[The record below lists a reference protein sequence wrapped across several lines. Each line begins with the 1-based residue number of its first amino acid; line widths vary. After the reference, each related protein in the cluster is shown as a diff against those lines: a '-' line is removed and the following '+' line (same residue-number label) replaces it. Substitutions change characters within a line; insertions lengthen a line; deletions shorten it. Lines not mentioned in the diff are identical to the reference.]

1 MRLRREDN
9 NNPWMAYTDLGV
21 ALVSLFILAFV
32 AMATLKEQKAED
44 LTRTEEEVLSCQEE
58 MRKIASERNAL
69 LSKSLHTSIEA
80 GLIALEDGKI
90 QIQASFLF
98 PINGADLTPEG
109 VRVIQ
114 GISKGLLDVIG
125 ESDVIMVSGF
135 TDDTPVKSATYTN
148 WNLSTERAVNVVKTL
163 IKQGFPADRLFAA
176 GFGEY
181 QPKYPNDSEEH
192 RRLNRRVEIGV
203 TPLQKMD
210 DSVPAK
216 NDASKKDGSA
226 KKNVSAKKGK

>member
-1 MRLRREDN
+1 MRFRKDEN
-9 NNPWMAYTDLGV
+9 NNPWMAYTDLGI

-58 MRKIASERNAL
+58 MRKIAAERNAL
-69 LSKSLHTSIEA
+69 LSKSLQTSIEA
-80 GLIALEDGKI
+80 GLIALEGGKI

-98 PINGADLTPEG
+98 PVNGADLTPEG
-109 VRVIQ
+109 VGVIR
-114 GISKGLLDVIG
+114 GISKGLLEALD
-125 ESDVIMVSGF
+125 STDVIMVSGF
-135 TDDTPVKSATYTN
+135 TDDTPVKSKTYTN

-163 IKQGFPADRLFAA
+163 IKEGFPPERLFAA
-176 GFGEY
+176 GFGEH

-203 TPLQKMD
+203 TPLQMME
-210 DSVPAK
+210 
-216 NDASKKDGSA
+216 KK
-226 KKNVSAKKGK
+226 

>member
-1 MRLRREDN
+1 MRKPNEDN
-9 NNPWMAYTDLGV
+9 GNHWMAYTDLGV

-80 GLIALEDGKI
+80 GLIALENGKI
-90 QIQASFLF
+90 QIQASLLF
-98 PINGADLTPEG
+98 PVNGANLTSEG
-109 VRVIQ
+109 EQVIK
-114 GISKGLLDVIG
+114 GISKGLLDVLDTG
-125 ESDVIMVSGF
+125 DVIMVSGF
-135 TDDTPVKSATYTN
+135 TDDVPFKDAKHPYYTN

-163 IKQGFPADRLFAA
+163 INHGFPSHRLFAA
-176 GFGEY
+176 GFGEF
-181 QPKYPNDSEEH
+181 QPKYSNDSEEH

-203 TPLQKMD
+203 TPIRKLE
-210 DSVPAK
+210 SG
-216 NDASKKDGSA
+216 N
-226 KKNVSAKKGK
+226 

>member
-1 MRLRREDN
+1 MRFRREEN

-44 LTRTEEEVLSCQEE
+44 LTRTEEEVLTCQEE
-58 MRKIASERNAL
+58 MRKIAAERNAL
-69 LSKSLHTSIEA
+69 LSKSLQTSIEA

-98 PINGADLTPEG
+98 PVNGANLTPEG

-114 GISKGLLDVIG
+114 GISKGLLDALDT
-125 ESDVIMVSGF
+125 SDVIMVSGF
-135 TDDTPVKSATYTN
+135 TDDTPVKSTTYTN
-148 WNLSTERAVNVVKTL
+148 WHLSSERAVNVVKAL
-163 IKQGFPADRLFAA
+163 IAQGFPPDRLFAA
-176 GFGEY
+176 GFGEH

-203 TPLQKMD
+203 TPLTKMET
-210 DSVPAK
+210 
-216 NDASKKDGSA
+216 KK
-226 KKNVSAKKGK
+226 

>member
-1 MRLRREDN
+1 MRLRREEGS
-9 NNPWMAYTDLGV
+9 NPWMAYTDLGI

-58 MRKIASERNAL
+58 MRKSAAERNAL
-69 LSKSLHTSIEA
+69 LAKSLQTSIEA

-98 PINGADLTPEG
+98 PTNGANLTQEG
-109 VRVIQ
+109 IGVIK
-114 GISKGLLDVIG
+114 GISKGLLDALDTG
-125 ESDVIMVSGF
+125 DVIMVSGF
-135 TDDTPVKSATYTN
+135 TDDIPFSGSTTYTN

-163 IKQGFPADRLFAA
+163 IKEGFPSDRLFAA
-176 GFGEY
+176 GFGEF
-181 QPKYPNDSEEH
+181 QPKYPNDTEEH

-203 TPLQKMD
+203 TPLRL
-210 DSVPAK
+210 
-216 NDASKKDGSA
+216 GSTR
-226 KKNVSAKKGK
+226 

>member
-1 MRLRREDN
+1 MRFRREEN

-69 LSKSLHTSIEA
+69 LSRSLKSSIEK
-80 GLIALEDGKI
+80 GLVALEDGKI

-109 VRVIQ
+109 VRVIE
-114 GISKGLLDVIG
+114 GISKGLLDVLG

-135 TDDTPVKSATYTN
+135 TDDTPVKSSTYTN

-163 IKQGFPADRLFAA
+163 IQQGFPPDRLFAA
-176 GFGEY
+176 GFGEF

-210 DSVPAK
+210 DS
-216 NDASKKDGSA
+216 KKDDA
-226 KKNVSAKKGK
+226 ANNPKLAKKGK

>member
-1 MRLRREDN
+1 MRFKRDEN

-58 MRKIASERNAL
+58 MRKIAAERNAL
-69 LSKSLHTSIEA
+69 LSQNLRSSIEQ
-80 GLIALEDGKI
+80 GLIALENGKI

-98 PINGADLTPEG
+98 PLNGADLTPEG

-114 GISKGLLDVIG
+114 GISKGLLDALDT
-125 ESDVIMVSGF
+125 SDVIMVSGF
-135 TDDTPVKSATYTN
+135 TDDTPIKSQTYTN

-163 IKQGFPADRLFAA
+163 IAQGFPPERLFAA
-176 GFGEY
+176 GFGEHR
-181 QPKYPNDSEEH
+181 PKYKNDSDEH

-203 TPLQKMD
+203 TPLQNME
-210 DSVPAK
+210 S
-216 NDASKKDGSA
+216 N
-226 KKNVSAKKGK
+226 

>member
-9 NNPWMAYTDLGV
+9 NNPWMAYTDLGI

-58 MRKIASERNAL
+58 MRKIAAERNAL
-69 LSKSLHTSIEA
+69 LSKSLQTSIEA

-98 PINGADLTPEG
+98 PINGADLTQEG
-109 VRVIQ
+109 VGVIK
-114 GISKGLLDVIG
+114 GISKGLL
-125 ESDVIMVSGF
+125 ESLDSTDVIMVSGF
-135 TDDTPVKSATYTN
+135 TDDTPVKSKTYTN

-163 IKQGFPADRLFAA
+163 IAQGFPPERLFAA
-176 GFGEY
+176 GFGEH

-203 TPLQKMD
+203 TPLSTASLKAE
-210 DSVPAK
+210 AK
-216 NDASKKDGSA
+216 N
-226 KKNVSAKKGK
+226 GK

>member
-1 MRLRREDN
+1 MRFRREDN

-58 MRKIASERNAL
+58 MRKIAAERNAL
-69 LSKSLHTSIEA
+69 LSKSLQTSIEA

-98 PINGADLTPEG
+98 PINGANLTPEG
-109 VRVIQ
+109 ERVIQ
-114 GISKGLLDVIG
+114 GISKGLL
-125 ESDVIMVSGF
+125 EAMSPEDVIMVSGF
-135 TDDTPVKSATYTN
+135 TDDIPFSGSTSYTN

-163 IKQGFPADRLFAA
+163 IAQGFPPERIFAA
-176 GFGEY
+176 GFGEH

-203 TPLQKMD
+203 TPLQKT
-210 DSVPAK
+210 SLAERKVK
-216 NDASKKDGSA
+216 
-226 KKNVSAKKGK
+226 

>member
-1 MRLRREDN
+1 MRLRREKND
-9 NNPWMAYTDLGV
+9 NPWMAYTDLGV

-69 LSKSLHTSIEA
+69 LSQSLKSSIEQ

-90 QIQASFLF
+90 QIQASLLF
-98 PINGADLTPEG
+98 PINGANLTEEG
-109 VRVIQ
+109 IRVIQ
-114 GISKGLLDVIG
+114 GISKGLFDVLDTG
-125 ESDVIMVSGF
+125 DVIMVSGF
-135 TDDTPVKSATYTN
+135 TDDTPFNSNTTSYTN

-163 IKQGFPADRLFAA
+163 VAQGMAPERLFAA
-176 GFGEY
+176 GFGEF

-203 TPLQKMD
+203 TPLRMMER
-210 DSVPAK
+210 
-216 NDASKKDGSA
+216 SA
-226 KKNVSAKKGK
+226 H

>member
-1 MRLRREDN
+1 MRFRREEGS
-9 NNPWMAYTDLGV
+9 NPWMAYTDLGI

-58 MRKIASERNAL
+58 MRKIAAERKAL
-69 LSKSLHTSIEA
+69 LAKSLQTSIEA

-98 PINGADLTPEG
+98 PTNGANLTQEG
-109 VRVIQ
+109 IGVIK
-114 GISKGLLDVIG
+114 GISKGLLDALDTG
-125 ESDVIMVSGF
+125 DVIMVSGF
-135 TDDTPVKSATYTN
+135 TDDIPFSGSTTYTN

-163 IKQGFPADRLFAA
+163 IKEGFPSDRLFAA
-176 GFGEY
+176 GFGEF
-181 QPKYPNDSEEH
+181 QPKYPNDTEEH

-203 TPLQKMD
+203 TPLRL
-210 DSVPAK
+210 
-216 NDASKKDGSA
+216 GSTR
-226 KKNVSAKKGK
+226 

>member
-1 MRLRREDN
+1 MRFRREEN

-69 LSKSLHTSIEA
+69 LSQSLKSSIEK
-80 GLIALEDGKI
+80 GLIALDDGKI

-109 VRVIQ
+109 VRVIE
-114 GISKGLLDVIG
+114 GISKGLHDVLG
-125 ESDVIMVSGF
+125 ENDVIMVSGF
-135 TDDTPVKSATYTN
+135 TDDIPFSGSTSYTN

-163 IKQGFPADRLFAA
+163 IAQGFPPERLFAA
-176 GFGEY
+176 GFGEF

-203 TPLQKMD
+203 TPLQK
-210 DSVPAK
+210 SGLEERKV
-216 NDASKKDGSA
+216 N
-226 KKNVSAKKGK
+226 

>member
-1 MRLRREDN
+1 MRLRREEN

-69 LSKSLHTSIEA
+69 LSQSLKSSIEK

-98 PINGADLTPEG
+98 PVNGADLTDEG
-109 VRVIQ
+109 VRVIE
-114 GISKGLLDVIG
+114 GISRGLLDVLG

-135 TDDTPVKSATYTN
+135 TDDVPFKDFKHPYYTN

-163 IKQGFPADRLFAA
+163 IKQGFPPDRLFAA
-176 GFGEY
+176 GFGEF
-181 QPKYPNDSEEH
+181 QPKYPNDSDEH

-203 TPLQKMD
+203 TPLQKMGD
-210 DSVPAK
+210 DEKKAK
-216 NDASKKDGSA
+216 
-226 KKNVSAKKGK
+226 

>member
-1 MRLRREDN
+1 MRFRKDEN
-9 NNPWMAYTDLGV
+9 NNPWMAYTDLGI

-58 MRKIASERNAL
+58 MRKIAAERNAL
-69 LSKSLHTSIEA
+69 LSKSLQTSIEA

-109 VRVIQ
+109 VGVIR
-114 GISKGLLDVIG
+114 GISKGLLEALD
-125 ESDVIMVSGF
+125 STDVIMVSGF
-135 TDDTPVKSATYTN
+135 TDDTPVKSKTYTN

-163 IKQGFPADRLFAA
+163 IKEGFPPERLFAA
-176 GFGEY
+176 GFGEH

-203 TPLQKMD
+203 TPLQMTE
-210 DSVPAK
+210 
-216 NDASKKDGSA
+216 KK
-226 KKNVSAKKGK
+226 

>member
-1 MRLRREDN
+1 MRLRREEGS
-9 NNPWMAYTDLGV
+9 NPWMAYTDLGI

-58 MRKIASERNAL
+58 MRKIAAERNAL
-69 LSKSLHTSIEA
+69 LAKSLQTSIEA

-98 PINGADLTPEG
+98 PTNGAKLTTEGEG
-109 VRVIQ
+109 VIK
-114 GISKGLLDVIG
+114 GISKGLLDALDTG
-125 ESDVIMVSGF
+125 DVIMVSGF
-135 TDDTPVKSATYTN
+135 TDDIPFSGSTTYTN

-163 IKQGFPADRLFAA
+163 IKEGFPADRIFAA
-176 GFGEY
+176 GFGEF
-181 QPKYPNDSEEH
+181 QPKYPNDTEEH

-203 TPLQKMD
+203 TPLRLE
-210 DSVPAK
+210 SRH
-216 NDASKKDGSA
+216 
-226 KKNVSAKKGK
+226 

>member
-1 MRLRREDN
+1 MRFRKGED
-9 NNPWMAYTDLGV
+9 NNPWMAYTDLGI

-58 MRKIASERNAL
+58 MRKIAAERNAL
-69 LSKSLHTSIEA
+69 LSKSLQTSIEA
-80 GLIALEDGKI
+80 GLIALEGGKI

-98 PINGADLTPEG
+98 PVNGADLTPEG
-109 VRVIQ
+109 VGVIR
-114 GISKGLLDVIG
+114 GISKGLLEALD
-125 ESDVIMVSGF
+125 STDVIMVSGF
-135 TDDTPVKSATYTN
+135 TDDTPVKSKTYTN

-163 IKQGFPADRLFAA
+163 IKEGFPPERLFAA
-176 GFGEY
+176 GFGEH

-203 TPLQKMD
+203 TPLQMMD
-210 DSVPAK
+210 
-216 NDASKKDGSA
+216 KK
-226 KKNVSAKKGK
+226 